1 MYILYTKIE
10 LQTNTHIPIT
20 LSPHRK
26 HSSSPTYTKHM
37 THNNK
42 NEVGIPH
49 PLFQTHQLSHTVQM
63 TLGSFHVKS
72 PNALNGSDPDFD
84 ENAYTWSL

>member
-20 LSPHRK
+20 PSPHRK
-26 HSSSPTYTKHM
+26 HSSSPTYTKHI

-42 NEVGIPH
+42 NEVGIPY

-63 TLGSFHVKS
+63 TLTHYIIICTQMHILCKYLITV
-72 PNALNGSDPDFD
+72 
-84 ENAYTWSL
+84 AYTTDKT